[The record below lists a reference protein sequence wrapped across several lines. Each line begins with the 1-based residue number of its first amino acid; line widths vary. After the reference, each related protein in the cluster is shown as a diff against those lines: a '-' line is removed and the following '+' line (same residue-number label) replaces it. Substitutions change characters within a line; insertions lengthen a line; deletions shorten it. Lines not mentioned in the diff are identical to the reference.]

1 MKPHDPLS
9 TSDRQRGL
17 RWIARCRA
25 ILNPPARP
33 DEAFQLQLEA
43 IARACDPKESDR

>member
-1 MKPHDPLS
+1 MKARDPLS
-9 TSDRQRGL
+9 MSDRQRGL

-25 ILNPPARP
+25 ILNPPAKH

-43 IARACDPKESDR
+43 IARACDHKEDR

>member
-1 MKPHDPLS
+1 MKARDPLS
-9 TSDRQRGL
+9 VSDRQRGL

-33 DEAFQLQLEA
+33 DEAFQLRLEA
-43 IARACDPKESDR
+43 IARACDHKEDR

>member
-9 TSDRQRGL
+9 ASDRQRGM

-33 DEAFQLQLEA
+33 DEAFQLRLEA
-43 IARACDPKESDR
+43 IARACERKESDR